1 MIKGGTGGANT
12 NLAGLRFEAKTNL
25 ADALMAAGYGIEGNR
40 VSRDSDLFCLLVGK
54 HDLYR
59 FLLTKGVDYLDHMSN
74 KMLPDECAYFP
85 SSNHFLIVEKKWQE
99 IGGSVDE
106 KLAACDFK
114 LKRYRRLF
122 SPLDARVTMV
132 YVLNDYF
139 QQKRYEDVF
148 EYMQMSGCQVYFE
161 ELPLEVL
168 SACSIRKKDS

>member
-12 NLAGLRFEAKTNL
+12 NLTGLRFEAKTNL
-25 ADALMAAGYGIEGNR
+25 ADALRAAGYSIEGNR
-40 VSRDSDLFCLLVGK
+40 VSLNGALFCLLVGQ

-59 FLLTKGVDYLDHMSN
+59 FLPTKGVNYLDYISN

-85 SSNHFLIVEKKWQE
+85 EANHFLIVEKKWQT

-122 SPLDARVTMV
+122 ASLDAGVTMV

-139 QQKRYEDVF
+139 QEQRYQDVF
-148 EYMQMSGCQVYFE
+148 EYMKAAGCQVYFE

-168 SACSIRKKDS
+168 RTCSSPTKGD